1 MKIKDA
7 VAAVTGGASGL
18 GEATVMELVKRGAK
32 VAIIDIDAE
41 RGEKVAAACG
51 AGNAIFIKT
60 DVTRD
65 TDVEQ
70 AVKKTVDTF
79 GKLNIAVNCAGV
91 ANPGKVLSKKGVL
104 PLEAFNKVLQINL
117 VGTFNLIRLAVE
129 QMNSNTPNEAGE
141 KGVIINTASAAATDG
156 QIGQAA
162 YSASKA
168 GVVGMTLPIARE
180 CGDYGIRVAT
190 IAPGLF
196 NTPMMAGLPASVKEG
211 MAATVP
217 FPRRLGEPSEYAML
231 VLHIIEN
238 TMLNGC
244 CIRLDGSLRMPP
256 K

>member
-7 VAAVTGGASGL
+7 IAVVTGAASGL
-18 GEATVMELVKRGAK
+18 GEATVMELAKRGAK
-32 VAIIDIDAE
+32 ITVVDIDAE

-51 AGNAIFIKT
+51 AENAIFIKT
-60 DVTRD
+60 DVTSD
-65 TDVEQ
+65 TDMQQ
-70 AVKKTVDTF
+70 AVQKTVDTF
-79 GKLNIAVNCAGV
+79 GKINIAVNCAGV
-91 ANPGKVLSKKGVL
+91 ANPGKVLGKKGIL
-104 PLEAFNKVLQINL
+104 PLEAFNKVVQINL
-117 VGTFNLIRLAVE
+117 IGTFNLIRLAVE
-129 QMNSNTPNEAGE
+129 QMNNNTPDEEGE

-196 NTPMMAGLPASVKEG
+196 DTPMMAGLPASVKEV

-217 FPRRLGEPSEYAML
+217 FPRRLGKPSEYAL
-231 VLHIIEN
+231 LAVHIIEN
-238 TMLNGC
+238 PMLNGC